1 MFLRRSTVVVAA
13 GLLVAAVTTS
23 TAAQAQPAAPAGTP
37 LTADAM
43 AVNAAQSLVA
53 SRPAALHASSDDA
66 FTQQNIISST
76 NGLKYVPY
84 QRTYKGLPV
93 VGGDFVVATNATG
106 QVVATSVAQDA
117 TIALASTTPK
127 LTSAQ
132 AQAVARGQL
141 SKVDSVGAAQLVT
154 YALGTPTLAWQSTVT
169 GTKDNE

>member
-23 TAAQAQPAAPAGTP
+23 TAAQAQPTTAPMANP

-53 SRPAALHASSDDA
+53 SRPAALHASADDA
-66 FTQQNIISST
+66 FVQQSTISST

-93 VGGDFVVATNATG
+93 VGGDFVIATDSAG
-106 QVVATSVAQDA
+106 HVLSTSVAQDK
-117 TIALASTTPK
+117 TIELK
-127 LTSAQ
+127 LSHW
-132 AQAVARGQL
+132 VP
-141 SKVDSVGAAQLVT
+141 
-154 YALGTPTLAWQSTVT
+154 PTHPLKIA
-169 GTKDNE
+169 D